1 MITGAIV
8 GALICGLFPL
18 LFVPIFRRLADQRTG
33 ISSNKVVFEKLGEM
47 EIQIRTL
54 ETHIGEVRE
63 AAKER
68 V

>member
-1 MITGAIV
+1 M
-8 GALICGLFPL
+8 FPL